1 MPIFDQYEVEPS
13 TAYSGSYLSE
23 VMNPFGSLF
32 LNTSSYRRIVI
43 ADSTNNQII
52 GSNLTDS
59 IMPFSYYVGLKT
71 KNPSPIKSFNNSNTI
86 FSDETFY
93 DSLTASPLDFSRKN
107 VDAFVLS
114 NFGTGYDEPFVTE
127 QLNIPIVA
135 PSSSVYLILAAPG
148 VTSSMNSGNK
158 EQLADN
164 KWLFQFPYQSYFK
177 DFNNSSKRKEPSL
190 KTNNYI
196 STTIS
201 FSNPASLLGRF
212 NTNIT
217 RSIDQYSQLFFL
229 YNNAIPDQLV
239 GNNFLQYL
247 ELVIKIAD
255 YDTESISILLPQN
268 YSLGL
273 GNIGP
278 NIKDIYKTYFGFA
291 KSLGPNNIPPKK
303 YISPPD
309 SGVFLYN
316 ISIRGWK
323 YGIYSSFPNNTK
335 SIYRAGRFGQ
345 FRDLLEQRLLTA
357 TNNSTITKN
366 LFFPIENT
374 FVSGTTI
381 YNQAIDYVT
390 ATNPDY
396 NQYDSGIYD
405 YYCRS
410 GQPFFDRDNED

>member
-23 VMNPFGSLF
+23 VINPFGSLF

-59 IMPFSYYVGLKT
+59 IMPYSYYVGLKT

-93 DSLTASPLDFSRKN
+93 DSL
-107 VDAFVLS
+107 
-114 NFGTGYDEPFVTE
+114 
-127 QLNIPIVA
+127 
-135 PSSSVYLILAAPG
+135 
-148 VTSSMNSGNK
+148 
-158 EQLADN
+158 ADN

-177 DFNNSSKRKEPSL
+177 DFNTSSKRKEPSL

-268 YSLGL
+268 YSSGL

-309 SGVFLYN
+309 SSFFLYN
-316 ISIRGWK
+316 ILIRGWK